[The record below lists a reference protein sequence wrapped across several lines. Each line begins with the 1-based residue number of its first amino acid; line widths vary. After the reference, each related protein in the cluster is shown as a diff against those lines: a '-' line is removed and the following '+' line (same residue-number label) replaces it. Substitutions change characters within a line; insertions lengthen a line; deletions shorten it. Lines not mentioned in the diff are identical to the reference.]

1 MKYKPLSN
9 LDIDNLV
16 QSLGLSQYYSGCES
30 KDIYQDPEDLYTDPE
45 DLKTYF
51 KIINLQDENDG
62 HGSHWVCF
70 IKMDSTIYYFDSFG
84 VQPYQRLVDYCKSKN
99 FLLLY
104 NKKRYQQ
111 DNWSC
116 GYWCMKTIHKIFQVN
131 GSRS

>member
-16 QSLGLSQYYSGCES
+16 HSLGLTKYYSGCES
-30 KDIYQDPEDLYTDPE
+30 KDIYKDSESHEP
-45 DLKTYF
+45 YF
-51 KIINLQDENDG
+51 KIVNLQDEDDG

-70 IKMDSTIYYFDSFG
+70 VKMDSTVYYFDSFG

-99 FLLLY
+99 YLLLY

-116 GYWCMKTIHKIFQVN
+116 GYWCMKIIHKIFQVN
-131 GSRS
+131 GSQS